1 MVKNKYMELK
11 RDTMEFVFAWVFLLG
26 GVLLLTSSWFNKSPE
41 NINWAEVDNSHT
53 ECTPDYFG
61 GCS

>member
-1 MVKNKYMELK
+1 MELK